1 MSIQRGLLLGVLIS
15 CLAAPAAAQ
24 QTAAVTQTDVQ
35 RLQDSVY
42 LADRDVSQSRSRD
55 ATRATQL
62 QSELDDLRDE
72 VVYLKVKLRKEGT
85 LSRSEYGDLR
95 DRIDNLRS
103 RARGESPT
111 PASSS
116 SSSSTSSASPSTAAP
131 LPPRPSA
138 PAAPAPASSASSSST
153 PSSPTSASAPTSAST
168 TSSSTSSRSSTATA
182 PAGSVEI
189 PVGTEIDTRLQNTL
203 NSGTNQVEDRFEA
216 TTLVDVGVNGRVVIP
231 AGSVMRGV
239 ITNVEPATRTN
250 RTARL
255 TVSFD
260 QVTVDGTAYPIRGT
274 VSQAIEGEGIRGETT
289 RIGAGAGVGAII
301 GGLLGGV
308 KGALAGILIG
318 GGGTIA
324 ATEGKEVQL
333 PQGAVLRVRLD
344 SPAYITPPAR

>member
-1 MSIQRGLLLGVLIS
+1 MMSIQRGLLLGVLIS
-15 CLAAPAAAQ
+15 CLVVPAAAQ
-24 QTAAVTQTDVQ
+24 QTAAVTQTDIQ

-42 LADRDVSQSRSRD
+42 LADRDVSQARSRD
-55 ATRATQL
+55 AARATQL

-85 LSRSEYGDLR
+85 LARSEYGDLR

-103 RARGESPT
+103 RARGESAAPV
-111 PASSS
+111 SSS
-116 SSSSTSSASPSTAAP
+116 SSSSTSSASSSAAP

-138 PAAPAPASSASSSST
+138 PASPASSASSSST
-153 PSSPTSASAPTSAST
+153 PSAPTSASPTSASPTSASA
-168 TSSSTSSRSSTATA
+168 TSSRSSTATA

-189 PVGTEIDTRLQNTL
+189 PVGTEIDTRLQNAL

-216 TTLVDVGVNGRVVIP
+216 TTLVDVSVNGRVVIP

-333 PQGAVLRVRLD
+333 PQGSVLRVRLD
-344 SPAYITPPAR
+344 SPAYINPPAH